1 MPNRL
6 ADETSA
12 YLRQHCD
19 NPVDWYPWGPEPWE
33 RARRENRPVLVSIG
47 YASCHWCHVMEHESF
62 ADAETAALMNQ
73 ELVSIKVDREERP
86 DVDQIYMET
95 VVRLTGSGGWPLNV
109 FCTPDG
115 RPFFGGTYFP
125 PERAH
130 GRSSWRE
137 LVTQI
142 ARLFRDDPERV
153 EEHASRI
160 LSALTAPAV
169 AAAEPDRA
177 PGTQDLHRLCVALL
191 RGSDRE
197 NGGFGDAPK
206 FPTPTNLDAM
216 LLAEELRIAPAGTL
230 DQVLLTLRRMARG
243 GIFDQLGGGFH
254 RYSTDARWAV
264 PHFEKML
271 YDQGQLLRCYAEA
284 YRQTRD
290 PGLEWPVAETIAWLE
305 REGLG
310 EDGGPFA
317 SLDADSEGREGSF
330 YVWSPD
336 EIAAVLGEQRGQE
349 FCLAYGVT
357 RAGNFEATGK
367 SVLAHGLAGERPHF
381 ADARAELLEARSRR
395 VRPATDRKHIT
406 AWIGYAIGGLATA
419 GAAFER
425 RDWVGLAARSA
436 DFVLAKLTAPGL
448 LRIYDGSTSRVPG
461 FLDDHAGMLAG
472 LLDLFRAGGNER
484 YLEAAIRI
492 AESIL
497 ERFHTTETG
506 EFFFAPADS
515 QNLPLRP
522 RSDPDGATPASS
534 GLALLGLVRL
544 ASLTGRRDF
553 ASTAAA
559 GLAREGPE
567 ATRQPVRFPT
577 LLRAAALHET
587 SPSLC
592 LILGDPES
600 APARALAERAR
611 ARLGPDAAVIVTERN
626 SAPGWLDA
634 AWLEDREPLEGR
646 PTAWLCRGRS
656 CSLPATDPSELCEP
670 PAA

>member
-1 MPNRL
+1 MSNRL

-12 YLRQHCD
+12 YLRQHRD
-19 NPVDWYPWGPEPWE
+19 NPVDWYPWSPEPWE
-33 RARRENRPVLVSIG
+33 RARREQRPVLVSIG

-62 ADAETAALMNQ
+62 ADLETAALMNQ

-86 DVDQIYMET
+86 DVDQIYMES

-125 PERAH
+125 PDRAH
-130 GRSSWRE
+130 GRPSWRE
-137 LVTQI
+137 LVTRI
-142 ARLFRDDPERV
+142 ARVFREDPERV
-153 EEHASRI
+153 EANASQI
-160 LSALTAPAV
+160 LEALTA
-169 AAAEPDRA
+169 R
-177 PGTQDLHRLCVALL
+177 PGPESGATAGAQDLHQLCVALL
-191 RGSDRE
+191 RSADRE
-197 NGGFGDAPK
+197 HGGFGDAPK
-206 FPTPTNLDAM
+206 FPTPTNLDAL
-216 LLAEELRIAPAGTL
+216 LLAQELGVAPAGTL

-271 YDQGQLLRCYAEA
+271 YDQGQLLRCYAET

-305 REGLG
+305 RESLG
-310 EDGGPFA
+310 DDGGPFA

-336 EIAAVLGEQRGQE
+336 EIVAVLGEQRGRE

-357 RAGNFEATGK
+357 PGGNFEGTGK
-367 SVLAHGLAGERPHF
+367 SVLAHGLAGDRPRF
-381 ADARAELLEARSRR
+381 ASARAELLEARGRR
-395 VRPATDRKHIT
+395 VRPATDRKRIT
-406 AWIGYAIGGLATA
+406 AWTGYAIGGLATA
-419 GAAFER
+419 GAVFER
-425 RDWVGLAARSA
+425 RDWIGLAERSA
-436 DFVLAKLTAPGL
+436 DFVLEKLAAPGSGL
-448 LRIYDGSTSRVPG
+448 LRIYDGSAGRVPG

-472 LLDLFRAGGNER
+472 LLDLYRASGKEH
-484 YLEAAIRI
+484 YAQAAIRI
-492 AESIL
+492 AEAIL
-497 ERFHTTETG
+497 ERFYTTETG
-506 EFFFAPADS
+506 ELFFAPADS
-515 QNLPLRP
+515 QDLPLRP

-544 ASLTGRRDF
+544 ASLTGRSDF
-553 ASTAAA
+553 ASVAAA

-600 APARALAERAR
+600 EPAQALAQRAR
-611 ARLGPDAAVIVTERN
+611 ARLGPDAAVVATGRDT
-626 SAPGWLDA
+626 APGWLDP
-634 AWLEDREPLEGR
+634 AWLEAREPLEGR
-646 PTAWLCRGRS
+646 PTAWLCRGQS
-656 CSLPATDPSELCEP
+656 CSLPATDPGRLFELP
-670 PAA
+670 TA